1 MSDGTLPTHAAA
13 VPQPGASGTP
23 VPGAVAVAGIY
34 AASAIGALVLGLTD
48 FLRHGTGS
56 TVVALNNGLSA
67 LDPRVSLVSVILL
80 MMPVMGLIVAWIFQ
94 PTTKRDA
101 FALGL
106 AVFSV
111 LAVVPEEPSKDGVVD
126 EIGVSSPD
134 EEKVSLGLVARAHAA
149 KATGITVRTT
159 VLLAY
164 DGKPSSRTEVSVRNL
179 TADRWIGSYRVRDSI
194 DLVGMIGDRVRI
206 AIEAPGFERIA
217 VELSLDGGTHPVEL
231 RRSKTP
237 LFIQRLKP
245 VARTIDIPNDPNVM
259 RAVEGPVERPVQ

>member
-1 MSDGTLPTHAAA
+1 MSDGILPTAAA
-13 VPQPGASGTP
+13 APPQPRASAAP
-23 VPGAVAVAGIY
+23 APGAVALAGIY
-34 AASAIGALVLGLTD
+34 AASAIGALMLGLTD

-67 LDPRVSLVSVILL
+67 LDPRISLVSVILL

-111 LAVVPEEPSKDGVVD
+111 LAVVPEERSKGVVD
-126 EIGVSSPD
+126 EIGVSSPG
-134 EEKVSLGLVARAHAA
+134 EEEVSLGLIGPAHAA
-149 KATGITVRTT
+149 KATGVTVRTT
-159 VLLAY
+159 IILAY

-179 TADRWIGSYRVRDSI
+179 TTGRWIGSYRVEESI
-194 DLVGMIGDRVRI
+194 DLVGMIGDRVRL
-206 AIEAPGFERIA
+206 AIEASGYERTD
-217 VELSLDGGTHPVEL
+217 VELSLDAGTHSVRL

-237 LFIQRLKP
+237 LFIQRLNP
-245 VARTIDIPNDPNVM
+245 LARTIDIPNDPNVT
-259 RAVEGPVERPVQ
+259 RAVEAPAERLVQ